1 MNNISR
7 QEIREYLHSI
17 LATLKRIRV
26 KLIFTIISLS
36 FIGYSI
42 AINFDRLKQES
53 ININSLLLIFSAI
66 FVTSLSVFINAYA
79 WKYLLK
85 WLNFRDVKLSI
96 VRIFVK
102 TNILKYMP
110 GGVWH
115 FTERLRQL
123 NKNYSFKNSIIAV
136 TLEPF
141 LMIWSAML
149 LIVLG
154 DWSVFIKFLFF
165 LPFLLLIK
173 SIRNLLINPFKYIL
187 SYNINKLN
195 GIGLVLEK
203 ISLLNLNKL
212 DKSLFFKSLMIEII
226 FIIFR
231 FLGFWLCIYAFN
243 IHEYIYF
250 LNWLSVFSIAWV
262 IGLIVPAAPGG
273 VGVFE
278 SVVMFLMIGFPEQ
291 APLIAS
297 LLCYRLV
304 SMLADVISFLLVIL
318 KDYISK
324 IKYS

>member
-1 MNNISR
+1 MNNTSR
-7 QEIREYLHSI
+7 EEIREYFSSVLTN
-17 LATLKRIRV
+17 LTKVRV
-26 KLIFTIISLS
+26 KLIITILSLIFIS
-36 FIGYSI
+36 YSI
-42 AINFDRLKQES
+42 AINFERLKQES
-53 ININSLLLIFSAI
+53 VNINSLLLIFLAL
-66 FVTSLSVFINAYA
+66 FATSLSVFINAYA

-85 WLNFRDVKLSI
+85 CLEFRDERLSI
-96 VRIFVK
+96 IRMFVK

-110 GGVWH
+110 GGIWH
-115 FTERLRQL
+115 FAERLRQL
-123 NKNYSFKNSIIAV
+123 NKSHSFKNSIIAV
-136 TLEPF
+136 ILEPF
-141 LMIWSAML
+141 LMTWAAML

-154 DWSVFIKFLFF
+154 DWSIFIKILLL

-173 SIRNLLINPFKYIL
+173 NIRNLLINPFKYIL

-195 GIGLVLEK
+195 GLGIGLEK
-203 ISLLNLNKL
+203 YSILNLNKL
-212 DKSLFFKSLMIEII
+212 DKRLLFKSLVIEII

-250 LNWLSVFSIAWV
+250 LDWLSVFSIAWI

-304 SMLADVISFLLVIL
+304 STLADVISFLSVII
-318 KDYISK
+318 KDYITN